1 MGDDMK
7 DMMPNFLGDMN
18 NMMDMDMLNQS
29 AVKQENHHNH
39 NHSQNMPPDLGSHHP
54 HTIYPVFSSAS
65 PPQQSPM
72 FMDTIN
78 GHSIYPSGD
87 YNNSTY
93 AANGLIRSA
102 SMQIGP
108 NTSRPSNL
116 PPLRRTNS
124 STVPTSNHS
133 DNNSNNN
140 NSSSNSNNNN
150 SSSNHA
156 NSAQHAKPE
165 GRGNAASVSN
175 HVLTPF
181 DHPLT
186 NPIITAA
193 TPARAQTE
201 QAQRVII
208 RSAEQPKGLTIS
220 CGGIQR
226 SNLELIITA
235 ANSSSSSDGASTA
248 SHHSFGGAT
257 KRPYN
262 FLWWYPEIKFGVLD
276 PEAVPIK

>member
-193 TPARAQTE
+193 
-201 QAQRVII
+201 
-208 RSAEQPKGLTIS
+208 
-220 CGGIQR
+220 
-226 SNLELIITA
+226 
-235 ANSSSSSDGASTA
+235 NSSSSSASSTPMANNYNHFSLSSSLLAIPQQLSQTQHASSFPPSIPHYGASTA
-248 SHHSFGGAT
+248 SHHSFGAAT